1 MENCYTVYTHINK
14 TTKRVYVGCTK
25 MDIRNRWRTNGE
37 GYKPN
42 KELWVDIQEFGWD
55 GFTHTIIKT
64 GLTIDAAHAI
74 EIQLIAKYKSNNPKY
89 GYNNTGGGFRV
100 SDSLKGGNNPN
111 AQPVESFDIV
121 TGEVIKKYAAMI
133 DVKNEGINPQQ
144 VRNCCRGRKEQYKGT
159 GWRYSE

>member
-1 MENCYTVYTHINK
+1 M
-14 TTKRVYVGCTK
+14 
-25 MDIRNRWRTNGE
+25 
-37 GYKPN
+37 
-42 KELWVDIQEFGWD
+42 
-55 GFTHTIIKT
+55 
-64 GLTIDAAHAI
+64 
-74 EIQLIAKYKSNNPKY
+74 
-89 GYNNTGGGFRV
+89 

-111 AQPVESFDIV
+111 AQPVESFNIV